1 MFNTYILDNR
11 IPVKCNDPA
20 LWATWMGT
28 ADRCVIHDQIDE
40 MKVCTDFLGMDHNF
54 RDRNKPLLFETMV
67 FGNQL
72 PDLEGIQLRYS
83 TYAEAEAGHH
93 VICQLVRMEK
103 QLVLKA
109 EP

>member
-1 MFNTYILDNR
+1 
-11 IPVKCNDPA
+11 
-20 LWATWMGT
+20 
-28 ADRCVIHDQIDE
+28 
-40 MKVCTDFLGMDHNF
+40 
-54 RDRNKPLLFETMV
+54 MV